1 MPRDIMSSAMKIAL
15 AQINPKIGDL
25 KHNFNLIVANI
36 KTALEAGAKILIVPE
51 LALLGYPPKD
61 LLMKHGLL
69 ERQEY
74 YINEL
79 LPYTKD
85 KDLAL
90 IVGAISANKG
100 YGKKL
105 HNSLYCIENGEIKVI
120 SSKLLLPNYDV
131 FDETRYFE
139 PASAV
144 SIFEY
149 KGIKFGLSIC
159 EDIWIEAYPS
169 MYSKDPV
176 RDLLAAGAQII
187 INASASPYA
196 IEKPALR
203 ESLLS
208 NIAKRNQVPI
218 IYVNQVGA
226 NDELVFDGNSM
237 VFDAQAQLRYRMAA
251 FEEQCLVFDTEELFE
266 RAPLKAP
273 LEELPEVEQIRRAL
287 VLGLKDYARKTGFG
301 QVILG
306 LSGGIDS
313 AVVAALAVEA
323 MGAENVY
330 LVMMPS
336 EFTSKESLHDAEE
349 IAKNLGVGADNFR
362 VVPIKKLHHEMRTL
376 LPDLSNNADENIQP
390 RLRAALLM
398 AMANSLGAIVLSTGN
413 KSEIAVG
420 YCTLYGDTCGAL
432 SLIGDLLKHQVY
444 DLAHHI
450 NAISS
455 KQIIP
460 ARVISRDPSA
470 ELRHGQKDSDSLP
483 GYDVL
488 DEIVYLYVQEMKTV
502 SEILEATS
510 FDKALVTR
518 TLNMIDAAEH
528 KRYQLPPVIKVA
540 GKTFGAGR
548 RMPIA
553 HGYVLT

>member
-1 MPRDIMSSAMKIAL
+1 VKIAL

-36 KTALEAGAKILIVPE
+36 KSAREAGAKILFLPE

-61 LLMKHGLL
+61 LLLKHGLL
-69 ERQEY
+69 ERQQY
-74 YINEL
+74 YLNEL
-79 LPYTKD
+79 LLYTKD
-85 KDLAL
+85 NDFA
-90 IVGAISANKG
+90 IVVGGISENKR

-105 HNSLYCIENGEIKVI
+105 HNSLYCLEGGEIKLI
-120 SSKLLLPNYDV
+120 ASKTLLPNYDV

-139 PASAV
+139 PAHGV
-144 SIFEY
+144 EVYEY
-149 KGIKFGLSIC
+149 GGVKFGLSIC

-176 RDLLAAGAQII
+176 RDLLAAGADVI

-196 IEKPALR
+196 VGKPAMR
-203 ESLLS
+203 EKLLGG
-208 NIAKRNQVPI
+208 IAKRHAVPI
-218 IYVNQVGA
+218 VYVNQIGA

-237 VFDAQAQLRYRMAA
+237 VFDAQAQLRYKMGE
-251 FEEQCLVFDTEELFE
+251 FIEQCLIIDTDELFTPRSASDMSRIAKE
-266 RAPLKAP
+266 QQ
-273 LEELPEVEQIRRAL
+273 ESSETEQIRKAL
-287 VLGLKDYARKTGFG
+287 VLGLRDYAAKTGFG
-301 QVILG
+301 QVLLG
-306 LSGGIDS
+306 VSGGIDS
-313 AVVAALAVEA
+313 AVVASLAVEA

-336 EFTSKESLHDAEE
+336 EFTSKDSLEDAQAL
-349 IAKNLGVGADNFR
+349 AKNLGIGKDNYR
-362 VVPIKKLHHEMRTL
+362 VVPIKKLHQEMRSL
-376 LPDLSNNADENIQP
+376 LPDLSDIADENIQP

-398 AMANSLGAIVLSTGN
+398 AMANSLDAIVLSTGN

-432 SLIGDLLKHQVY
+432 SLIGDLLKNQVY
-444 DLAHHI
+444 DLAALI
-450 NAISS
+450 NSS
-455 KQIIP
+455 KREIIP
-460 ARVISRDPSA
+460 QRIIKREPTA
-470 ELRHGQKDSDSLP
+470 ELRHDQKDSDSLP
-483 GYDVL
+483 TYDIL
-488 DEIVYLYVQEMKTV
+488 DEVVYLYVQEMKTI
-502 SEILEATS
+502 SEILEQTKL
-510 FDKALVTR
+510 DKAQVTR
-518 TLNMIDAAEH
+518 ILNMIDAAEH